1 MIYLFY
7 GEDTYRLQK
16 RLNEIMAAHQGAAGD
31 INISKISEK
40 YDFSV
45 IKNEA
50 ESLPFLSDKR
60 LLVVSN
66 ALKSKD
72 KILTTSLTKWLGTL
86 TTENDLVFVEDEAP
100 DQRTSL
106 YKTLV
111 KVGKIEIFA
120 ELKPFEAISWIK
132 TQVTA
137 KKATIEADADSL
149 LQLYCG
155 SDLNRLSNEID
166 KLVDY
171 DPDITKITVEKLV
184 DAGFWGTI
192 FELTDALSEKRSK
205 KALDLLLKMLDSGE
219 KEIYLVSMLAR
230 QVRNLL
236 IVKDLSEHR
245 LSESEIVG
253 KTHLHPFVIK
263 KSLSQS
269 RNFTKN
275 QLLTLHGNLVGLDL
289 AMKSTSTDPRILLQK
304 FVVEMTI

>member
-7 GEDTYRLQK
+7 GEDKYRLQK
-16 RLNEIMAAHQGAAGD
+16 RLREIMATHEGAAGD

-66 ALKSKD
+66 VLKSKD
-72 KILTTSLTKWLGTL
+72 KALTGDLAKWLGTL
-86 TTENDLVFVEDEAP
+86 STENDLVFVEDEAP

-106 YKTLV
+106 YKTLA

-120 ELKPFEAISWIK
+120 EFKPFEAINWIK
-132 TQVTA
+132 TQVTE
-137 KKATIEADADSL
+137 KKGTIDADAASL

-166 KLVDY
+166 KLVNY
-171 DPDITKITVEKLV
+171 DPHITKNTVEKLV
-184 DAGFWGTI
+184 DAGFFNTI
-192 FELTDALSEKRSK
+192 FELTDALSDKKPK
-205 KALDLLLKMLDSGE
+205 KALDLLVRTLDAGE
-219 KEIYLVSMLAR
+219 NEIYLVSMLAR

-263 KSLSQS
+263 KSLAQS

-275 QLLTLHGNLVGLDL
+275 QLLTLHGSLVDLDL
-289 AMKSTSTDPRILLQK
+289 AMKSTSTDPRVLLQK
-304 FVVEMTI
+304 FVVEMAI

>member
-7 GEDTYRLQK
+7 GEDRYRLQK
-16 RLNEIMAAHQGAAGD
+16 RLLQIMATHQGAAGD

-40 YDFSV
+40 YEFNV

-60 LLVVSN
+60 LLVIYNV
-66 ALKSKD
+66 LKSKD
-72 KILTTSLTKWLGTL
+72 KTLSGNLSKWLTTLASD
-86 TTENDLVFVEDEAP
+86 NDLVFVEDEAP

-106 YKTLV
+106 YKTLA
-111 KVGKIEIFA
+111 KVGKIEVFG
-120 ELKPFEAISWIK
+120 ELKPFEAVNWIK
-132 TQVTA
+132 AQVSG
-137 KKATIEADADSL
+137 KKATIEPDAANL

-155 SDLNRLSNEID
+155 SDLSRLSNEID
-166 KLVDY
+166 KLTSY
-171 DPDITKITVEKLV
+171 DPHITKSNVEKLV
-184 DAGFWGTI
+184 DAGFFNTI
-192 FELTDALSEKRSK
+192 FELTDALSEKKSK
-205 KALDLLLKMLDSGE
+205 RALDLLTKTLDSGE
-219 KEIYLVSMLAR
+219 NEIYLVSMLAR

-236 IVKDLSEHR
+236 IVKDLSDHR

-275 QLLTLHGNLVGLDL
+275 QLLTLHKNLVNLDL
-289 AMKSTSTDPRILLQK
+289 AMKSTSTDPRVLLAK
-304 FVVEMTI
+304 FVTEMTI